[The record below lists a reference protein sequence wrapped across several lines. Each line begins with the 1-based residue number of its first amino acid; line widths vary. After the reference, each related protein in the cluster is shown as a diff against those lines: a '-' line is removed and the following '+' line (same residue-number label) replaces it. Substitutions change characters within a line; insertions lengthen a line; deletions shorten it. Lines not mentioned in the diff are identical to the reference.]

1 MTSVSR
7 SGVFIGRKAHWKEPR
22 VGSSLCVIDFLSTR
36 GRRIAEADDN
46 NHQLDIEF
54 EIIRRSAA
62 ERRRRAETLG
72 PVERFAYSLISAAA
86 LTVVLMGIVA
96 LGNSSRQAGVGQS
109 IQFSHEIIGTAAGTY
124 AGESDARQ
132 TRPN

>member
-22 VGSSLCVIDFLSTR
+22 VGSSLCVTDFLSTR
-36 GRRIAEADDN
+36 GRRVAEADDN

-54 EIIRRSAA
+54 EIIRRTAA
-62 ERRRRAETLG
+62 ERRRRAEILG

-86 LTVVLMGIVA
+86 LTVVLMGVLA
-96 LGNSSRQAGVGQS
+96 LGNSSRQAGVRES
-109 IQFSHEIIGTAAGTY
+109 IKFAHEIIGTAAETY

>member
-22 VGSSLCVIDFLSTR
+22 VGSSLCATDFLSTR
-36 GRRIAEADDN
+36 GRRVAEADET
-46 NHQLDIEF
+46 NHQLDAEY

-62 ERRRRAETLG
+62 ERRHRAEILG

-86 LTVVLMGIVA
+86 LTVVLMGILA
-96 LGNSSRQAGVGQS
+96 LGNSSRRAGAGQS
-109 IQFSHEIIGTAAGTY
+109 IQFGHEIIGTAAETY

>member
-7 SGVFIGRKAHWKEPR
+7 SGVFIGRKAYWKEPR
-22 VGSSLCVIDFLSTR
+22 AGSSLSVTDFLSTR
-36 GRRIAEADDN
+36 GRRVAEADDN

-62 ERRRRAETLG
+62 ERRRQTETLG
-72 PVERFAYSLISAAA
+72 PVERFAYSLISASA

>member
-7 SGVFIGRKAHWKEPR
+7 SGIFVGRKAYWKEPR
-22 VGSSLCVIDFLSTR
+22 AGSSLCVTDFLSTR
-36 GRRIAEADDN
+36 GRSVAEADDN
-46 NHQLDIEF
+46 RHQLDIEF

-62 ERRRRAETLG
+62 ERRRQTEILG

-86 LTVVLMGIVA
+86 LTVVLMGVLA

-109 IQFSHEIIGTAAGTY
+109 IQIGHEIIGAAAETY